1 MSESEARPSPL
12 SPPRDVVDGIP
23 DRVAR
28 RPLWKYLLVAAAF
41 VGWLGVLLL
50 LYLIGC

>member
-12 SPPRDVVDGIP
+12 PRDVVDGIP
-23 DRVAR
+23 DRAAR

-41 VGWLGVLLL
+41 VGWLGVLGGMYVL
-50 LYLIGC
+50 GR